1 MEPRGPAQ
9 SGASEAAR
17 VVLIQIPLTGKAHI
31 QQMAILAAAA
41 AAANPQLLKDH
52 RRARGPSIE
61 QRVPQQLLETCAALG
76 E

>member
-9 SGASEAAR
+9 SGASEAAG

-41 AAANPQLLKDH
+41 ANPQLLKDH

-61 QRVPQQLLETCAALG
+61 Q
-76 E
+76 